1 MGVRGN
7 YNINIIKN
15 NASKKGLIPNK
26 KVFFAPTRLVL
37 PGKLK
42 IQSPI
47 MSHELI
53 VSIQSYRKLFPL
65 PNIPDENWTELD
77 MLEVIKKLN
86 WLYVNQPDVEWP
98 LRSGTIGTMNSE
110 HDSSNSSII
119 YHLIKCRFL
128 SVKNDMVSFDKSFG
142 ELMELIETNDNTI
155 PFSWGA
161 LFNLDITSHNNLS
174 TLDLIKNVMK
184 SDTIIKINNG
194 ENQYLLGLNK
204 ELGECDNVLG
214 IIDDNDNQLIGT
226 DNKIVPTKIIAI
238 KELKQEYPRVH
249 EGFDHLVEQS
259 RAAN

>member
-26 KVFFAPTRLVL
+26 KVFFTPTRLVL

-155 PFSWGA
+155 PFSWDT
-161 LFNLDITSHNNLS
+161 LSNLEISSNNNLS
-174 TLDLIKNVMK
+174 ILGLIRNTVK
-184 SDTIIKINNG
+184 SDTMIKINSG
-194 ENQYLLGLNK
+194 EYQCLLGLDK
-204 ELGECDNVLG
+204 KLGETNNVLG
-214 IIDDNDNQLIGT
+214 ILDDSDNQLVLQKDMYIGT
-226 DNKIVPTKIIAI
+226 SNKIYPTKRITTEELE
-238 KELKQEYPRVH
+238 KENHRE
-249 EGFDHLVEQS
+249 
-259 RAAN
+259 